1 MSVVRHTPES
11 LARWQEA
18 DMQDPARAKLREL
31 TVAYVTAQG
40 GLMEDVWRLYMGP
53 WFGEPEMMVLSEV
66 ARRLGISEGH
76 AENIVRATD
85 AVVVPQWR
93 RTEEFK
99 ASEFGDAPQLRWP
112 AAFQHVLRMDDDGN

>member
-11 LARWQEA
+11 LARWHEA
-18 DMQDPARAKLREL
+18 DRHDPASAKLREL

-53 WFGEPEMMVLSEV
+53 WFGEAEMMLLSEV
-66 ARRLGISEGH
+66 ARRLGISEWH

-85 AVVVPQWR
+85 AAVVPQWR
-93 RTEEFK
+93 RTEEFRH
-99 ASEFGDAPQLRWP
+99 SELGEAAQLPWP
-112 AAFQHVLRMDDDGN
+112 AAFQHVLRVGDEGV

>member
-1 MSVVRHTPES
+1 MGVVRHTAES
-11 LARWQEA
+11 LARWHEA

-53 WFGEPEMMVLSEV
+53 WFGETEMMLLSEV
-66 ARRLGISEGH
+66 AARLGISEWH
-76 AENIVRATD
+76 AENVVRATD

-93 RTEEFK
+93 RTDEFRQ
-99 ASEFGDAPQLRWP
+99 ADLGEAAQLPWP
-112 AAFQHVLRMDDDGN
+112 AAFQHVLRVGDEGV

>member
-1 MSVVRHTPES
+1 MSVVKHTPES
-11 LARWQEA
+11 LARWHEA

-53 WFGEPEMMVLSEV
+53 WFGEPEMMLLSEV
-66 ARRLGISEGH
+66 AARLGISEWH

-93 RTEEFK
+93 RTDEFRQ
-99 ASEFGDAPQLRWP
+99 SELGDAARLPWP
-112 AAFQHVLRMDDDGN
+112 AAFQHVLRVGDEGV

>member
-1 MSVVRHTPES
+1 MSPVRHTPES

-53 WFGEPEMMVLSEV
+53 WFGQSDMMLLSEV
-66 ARRLGISEGH
+66 GQRLGISEWH

-93 RTEEFK
+93 RTVEFNE
-99 ASEFGDAPQLRWP
+99 SGLGDAAQLP
-112 AAFQHVLRMDDDGN
+112 